1 MCIDL
6 PTQFAAREREDEAV
20 LARQQ
25 EVLLADPLVD
35 RLLDAF
41 PEPTMVLNSKRQIV
55 RANEQTRRLLGSS
68 QDRLLGMRPGE
79 AIGCSHAQ
87 DGPGGCGTSQFCKYC
102 GAVRAIT
109 NCMETQATD
118 VQECRIESRL
128 TGEPVALDLRVSAAP
143 LCCQNEYFT
152 VFALRDIT
160 DEKRRQVLERIFFH
174 DILNSAGSLH
184 AIVQILDQLH
194 GAEEYELKQT
204 IRNLSG
210 QVVEEIQSH
219 RDLVAA
225 ETGQLAVTVSD
236 VDVAETLDHVC
247 TLYRGHSAGH
257 DKQIVVNPIA
267 GQPVIWTDGILLGR
281 VLGNLVKNALEAS
294 RRGQTVTVAFE
305 NSKRPVFSV
314 HNSDV
319 MPPAVQLQMFQRRS
333 APEREKVEVSAAT
346 ASSCS
351 PRNTFEVRCGSSRGR
366 RTGQLSLSNCRHPG
380 R

>member
-1 MCIDL
+1 M
-6 PTQFAAREREDEAV
+6 
-20 LARQQ
+20 
-25 EVLLADPLVD
+25 
-35 RLLDAF
+35 
-41 PEPTMVLNSKRQIV
+41 
-55 RANEQTRRLLGSS
+55 
-68 QDRLLGMRPGE
+68 
-79 AIGCSHAQ
+79 GCSHAQ

-109 NCMETQATD
+109 NCLGTETTD

-143 LCCQNEYFT
+143 LCCQNENFT

-194 GAEEYELKQT
+194 GAEEFELKQT

-236 VDVAETLDHVC
+236 VDVTEILDHTC

-257 DKQIVVNPIA
+257 DKLIVVSPVA

-281 VLGNLVKNALEAS
+281 VLGNLIKNALEAS

-305 NSKRPVFSV
+305 NKKRPVFSV

-319 MPPAVQLQMFQRRS
+319 MPPEVQLQMFQRRS
-333 APEREKVEVSAAT
+333 APGKEEGGVSVVT

-351 PRNTFEVRCGSSRGR
+351 LRNIFEARCGSSRSR
-366 RTGQLSLSNCRHPG
+366 RREHPSLSNCRHPAKQISPRPLSMISSG
-380 R
+380 GLREKVDSGPRFHRQPVCGHIRRVQVAVQRPAIRGAFGAIPEEDLVGIAAIRSSGPSQ